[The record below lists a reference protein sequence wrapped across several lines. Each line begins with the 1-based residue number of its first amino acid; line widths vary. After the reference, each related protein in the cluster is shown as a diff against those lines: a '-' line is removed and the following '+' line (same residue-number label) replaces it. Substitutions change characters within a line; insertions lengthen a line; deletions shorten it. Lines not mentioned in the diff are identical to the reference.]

1 MHLLLYFSH
10 GNDHFNFGIEAFN
23 FLKVRK
29 SIRIHCKII
38 VCKLNNTSPECV
50 QACRQRR
57 SIQHNRARR
66 DVTDE
71 VMEVDYVETKE
82 IVYVEKE
89 RCKDT
94 TCPADSTCL
103 ELFPAVCRCNLGF
116 VKEKNTGHCR
126 RERRFEVQDIHLEQP
141 YLPTYDD
148 TTSLDYL
155 RFITKLEEDLMI
167 TLELG
172 DTIEGVKIISV
183 RRGSV
188 IIDVSVLYARE
199 VSKED
204 AFIVFSNAAMS
215 HAEKYNVSQN
225 DGLRIKPDTILL
237 MKDDEDISESERVER
252 EINVGIIIAISVA
265 SFLALIVIVI
275 VVIFYLKRRQS
286 STKEVQTP
294 KVAKWKEANGK
305 DNLGIDSVEGKC

>member
-1 MHLLLYFSH
+1 MKILLYFSH

-50 QACRQRR
+50 QECRQRR
-57 SIQHNRARR
+57 SLSHNRDRR

-71 VMEVDYVETKE
+71 LMEIDVESKE
-82 IVYVEKE
+82 IVYVEKQ

-94 TCPADSTCL
+94 TCPTDSTCV
-103 ELFPAVCRCNLGF
+103 ELFPAICRCNIGF
-116 VKEKNTGHCR
+116 VKENTGHCIR
-126 RERRFEVQDIHLEQP
+126 GRRFKVKGIHLEQP
-141 YLPTYDD
+141 YIPTYDD
-148 TTSLDYL
+148 TTSLDYMRL
-155 RFITKLEEDLMI
+155 IIKLEEDLMI
-167 TLELG
+167 TLQLG
-172 DTIEGVKIISV
+172 DTIEGVKIVSV

-188 IIDVSVLYARE
+188 IIDVSLLYARQ
-199 VSKED
+199 VSKEE
-204 AFIVFSNAAMS
+204 AFTVFSNAAMS

-252 EINVGIIIAISVA
+252 GINVGIIIAISVA

-275 VVIFYLKRRQS
+275 VGIFYRKRRQS